1 MPNLSESYNLYVLRP
16 DLVKEWHPTKNGSLT
31 PEAVTP
37 ESMRKVWWLCEQG
50 HWWLAAIRDRVKGMK
65 CTYCSR
71 SLRKADQRII
81 DLKPGLLKE
90 WHPTR
95 NAGLIARNVSS
106 DYEGEVWWICEQGH
120 EWKATVPCRIAG
132 KGCPFCSKLI
142 PDASSVGNL
151 NISSTPHPESEHTR
165 CTSLQQDNT
174 VIDSGTDWRRNRR
187 YIRSVVVMLEQPSSG
202 VLGYAELHNFSA
214 GGMMLR
220 SNFAIRPG
228 EIIRVRLDKPLYTS
242 ASNLMTSKV
251 VWCRDLNDQDD
262 TVTRFGIGV
271 SLG

>member
-37 ESMRKVWWLCEQG
+37 ESMRKVWWHCEQG
-50 HWWLAAIRDRVKGMK
+50 HWWLAAIWDRVQGMK
-65 CTYCSR
+65 CTYCR
-71 SLRKADQRII
+71 DLVRKGDQRMI
-81 DLKPGLLKE
+81 DLEPGLLKE
-90 WHPTR
+90 WHPSR
-95 NAGLIARNVSS
+95 NVDLIARDISS
-106 DYEGEVWWICEQGH
+106 GYEGEVWWICEQGH

-132 KGCPFCSKLI
+132 KGCPFCSKMI
-142 PDASSVGNL
+142 PGASSVGRP
-151 NISSTPHPESEHTR
+151 NISSTPHPESDHTR
-165 CTSLQQDNT
+165 CTSLQQENT
-174 VIDSGTDWRRNRR
+174 ATHSGTDSRRSRR
-187 YIRSVVVMLEQPSSG
+187 YIRSVVVMLEKPWSEI
-202 VLGYAELHNFSA
+202 LGYAELYNFSA

-228 EIIRVRLDKPLYTS
+228 EIIRVRLNKPLYTS

-251 VWCRDLNDQDD
+251 VWCRDLDDQDD
-262 TVTRFGIGV
+262 TVTRFNIGV